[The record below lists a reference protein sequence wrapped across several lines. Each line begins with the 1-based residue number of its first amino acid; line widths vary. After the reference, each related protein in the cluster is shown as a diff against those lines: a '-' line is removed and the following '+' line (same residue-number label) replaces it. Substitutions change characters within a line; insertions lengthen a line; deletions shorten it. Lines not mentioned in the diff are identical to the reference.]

1 MIDPKLRIE
10 SIESLVMSMQGLNS
24 RERWK
29 TYATIRDLTE
39 DLVIL
44 AKSRGRWHG
53 RAREEVTN
61 FLRGVERLADLPGGH
76 DEAWRQREAMMALD
90 LLRRPGL
97 FQDRE
102 GSRII

>member
-10 SIESLVMSMQGLNS
+10 SIEKLVMSMQGLNS

-29 TYATIRDLTE
+29 TYATIRDLSE
-39 DLVIL
+39 DLVML

-61 FLRGVERLADLPGGH
+61 FLRGVERLADLPGAQ
-76 DEAWRQREAMMALD
+76 DEVWRLREAMMALD

-97 FQDRE
+97 FQD
-102 GSRII
+102 